1 MIGFGINLSFP
12 KQTQQIDQPWAELI
26 EVLPTIDRNKLIAEL
41 GKKLIA
47 RLQHFEQAGI
57 DEAFRQ
63 DWRDMDA
70 YFGEEVHVLTEN
82 HKITGIAQGIDKR
95 GYLQL
100 ITSEGMQYFNGGEV
114 SLRKAS

>member
-1 MIGFGINLSFP
+1 
-12 KQTQQIDQPWAELI
+12 
-26 EVLPTIDRNKLIAEL
+26 
-41 GKKLIA
+41 
-47 RLQHFEQAGI
+47 
-57 DEAFRQ
+57 